1 MIHLHATAMIELED
15 ISIHFSGRPVL
26 QNLSLRV
33 PPGRIFGILG
43 GNGAGK
49 STMLNII
56 LGFLKA
62 DSGCVRV
69 DGIDP
74 GRHAAAARAHIAYIP
89 ESVALYPELSG
100 EENLAYFAGI
110 AGCRLSTRQTRALL
124 NRVGLHDADATRRL
138 GEYSKGMRQRVA
150 LALALARK
158 ASVLLL
164 DEPTTGLDPEAATQ
178 LAALLR
184 ELSRDGA
191 AVLLTTHDL
200 WHLSLD
206 TDDIGILRCGRLT
219 SQFQAADLSPQH
231 LAEAYLKPL

>member
-1 MIHLHATAMIELED
+1 MIEIES

-26 QNLSLRV
+26 QNLSLQV
-33 PPGRIFGILG
+33 PAGRIFGVLG

-56 LGFLKA
+56 LGFLKP
-62 DSGCVRV
+62 DSGRVRV

-74 GRHAAAARAHIAYIP
+74 GRNAADARARIAYIP

-110 AGCRLSTRQTRALL
+110 AGCRLSAVETRRLL
-124 NRVGLHDADATRRL
+124 NRVGLRDADAPRRL
-138 GEYSKGMRQRVA
+138 GQYSKGMRQRVA
-150 LALALARK
+150 LALALARQ
-158 ASVLLL
+158 ARVLLL

-178 LAALLR
+178 LATVLR
-184 ELSRDGA
+184 ELSSEGA
-191 AVLLTTHDL
+191 AILLTTHDL

-206 TDDIGILRCGRLT
+206 TDEIGILRGGCLAA
-219 SQFQAADLSPQH
+219 QFHAADLSPQQ
-231 LAEAYLKPL
+231 LAQAYLEPR